1 MTCIQKVFLIYFD
14 WLVLHRPAV
23 LVTRDLWSVSQV
35 SSSRKLQQCSGS
47 KEAKIKHWNGQWR
60 SYKLESM
67 NCKIGDNKRI
77 KIMVQIFSQSKLFNL
92 DFALSCEELPL
103 IINWSIKVHLS
114 ITRYFYFQ
122 FGDSS
127 WGRFGSRRCEC
138 GQCDQPRHQHPSSS
152 SEILELSLVIVT
164 FQLSKIIFTVLTNKK
179 CFQTVGK

>member
-14 WLVLHRPAV
+14 WLLLHPPAV
-23 LVTRDLWSVSQV
+23 LILMTRDLWSLSQV
-35 SSSRKLQQCSGS
+35 SSSRKLQCSDRVL
-47 KEAKIKHWNGQWR
+47 H
-60 SYKLESM
+60 
-67 NCKIGDNKRI
+67 RI
-77 KIMVQIFSQSKLFNL
+77 KIMVQIFSEAKLFNL
-92 DFALSCEELPL
+92 DFALSWNISYEELPL

-114 ITRYFYFQ
+114 ITRYFNFQ

-127 WGRFGSRRCEC
+127 WGRFRSRRCEC
-138 GQCDQPRHQHPSSS
+138 GQCDQPRHQHPSSSSS

>member
-14 WLVLHRPAV
+14 WLLLHRPAV
-23 LVTRDLWSVSQV
+23 LMTRDLWSLSQV
-35 SSSRKLQQCSGS
+35 SSSRKLQCSGRVL
-47 KEAKIKHWNGQWR
+47 HR
-60 SYKLESM
+60 S
-67 NCKIGDNKRI
+67 IGI
-77 KIMVQIFSQSKLFNL
+77 KIMVQIFSEAKLFNL
-92 DFALSCEELPL
+92 DFALSWNTSYEELPL

-114 ITRYFYFQ
+114 ITRYFNFQ

-127 WGRFGSRRCEC
+127 WGRFRSRRCEC

-152 SEILELSLVIVT
+152 SSSEILELFLVIVT